1 MTVIIVILF
10 FCWLGSSTT
19 TKRQLLVRRS
29 EMENCH
35 ATIVLA
41 CLADGNI
48 LPPAVILK
56 VILQDSY
63 CDMTHILSL

>member
-1 MTVIIVILF
+1 MKNVYEKCTVCHEFL
-10 FCWLGSSTT
+10 CWLGSSTT
-19 TKRQLLVRRS
+19 AKRQLLVRRS

-56 VILQDSY
+56 VL
-63 CDMTHILSL
+63 